1 MTAAS
6 PPARNNVRKNGTGK
20 HKPIEG
26 PFEPKLLAQAK
37 ELAGSYHVVL
47 ESRGGSGLVGTSL
60 EMPTVFAKGAT
71 ADACVIATRQA
82 LTIAIASMLEAGA
95 QPPRPYVEQRRAEQM
110 NIRLDARE
118 KMLLKQ
124 AAARHGFRSASDYVR
139 VVALKDA
146 QN

>member
-1 MTAAS
+1 M
-6 PPARNNVRKNGTGK
+6 RKNGTDK

-26 PFEPKLLAQAK
+26 PFDPKLLARAK
-37 ELAGSYHVVL
+37 DLAGEYHIML
-47 ESRGGSGLVGTSL
+47 ESRERAGFLGTAL

-71 ADACVIATRQA
+71 ADACVNATRQA
-82 LTIAIASMLEAGA
+82 LGIAIASMLEAGA
-95 QPPRPYVEQRRAEQM
+95 QPPQPYAERRRAEQM

-124 AAARHGFRSASDYVR
+124 AATRHGFRSASDYVR